1 VERRPILLRLHLKG
15 NAALAFP
22 TSNSSDALSARRTEV
37 FSSLQELG
45 WGSKQPEGIEGPL
58 GSGALKG
65 ELISGADAMQDCG
78 DECPTNAAC
87 GTKRQAQRSS
97 CSESVVRSEAYPC

>member
-1 VERRPILLRLHLKG
+1 MLPSMRNSPTKYGKAVERRPILLRLHLKG

-65 ELISGADAMQDCG
+65 ETDLGGGRHAG
-78 DECPTNAAC
+78 LW
-87 GTKRQAQRSS
+87 R
-97 CSESVVRSEAYPC
+97 